1 MAVIV
6 FGSINT
12 DIGLG
17 VRHLPVP
24 GETVLTGGYALVP
37 GGKGCNQAVAMAKLG
52 ADVRMIGAVGDD
64 VMAGPPM
71 AAMQAAGIDT
81 ARVRIAERPTGL
93 AAVMVAEDGENA
105 IVVASGANLSVRADQ
120 LANIRAGD
128 VLVCQ
133 MEVPFEETAA
143 ALVQAKAAGAVTVL
157 NLAPFGELPAE
168 AWGAV
173 DYWVVNELEA
183 AALAAQVGVAATDD
197 YPALARALAL
207 RLNAT
212 VVATLGGEGAVAVTA
227 AGDMWRASVLPVEI
241 VDTTGAGDAF
251 VGGMAAA
258 LAEGDVLSD
267 ALKKASATAGLACT
281 GFGAQTALPGVSDV
295 AEASTQISVQRL

>member
-183 AALAAQVGVAATDD
+183 AALAAQVGVAAT
-197 YPALARALAL
+197 L

-281 GFGAQTALPGVSDV
+281 GFGAQTALPGISDV